1 MPAGNGKLW
10 RTVKRA
16 LLVGAA
22 SGFVGGGFAAILF
35 PPAGVPFLLAV
46 GGSAASGALG
56 QCAGDLVGWA
66 MGDDP

>member
-1 MPAGNGKLW
+1 MPGGRTFW
-10 RTVKRA
+10 RKVKRA

-22 SGFVGGGFAAILF
+22 SGLVGGGVAAILF

-56 QCAGDLVGWA
+56 QCAGDLVDWA
-66 MGDDP
+66 IGEKP